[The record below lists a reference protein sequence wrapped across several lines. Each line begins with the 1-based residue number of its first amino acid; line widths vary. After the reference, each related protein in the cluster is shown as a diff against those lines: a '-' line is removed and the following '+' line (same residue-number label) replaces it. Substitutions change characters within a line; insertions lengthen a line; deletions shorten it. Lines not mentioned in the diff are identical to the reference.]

1 MIKLAA
7 LYSPNVLITRPP
19 ASFLKV
25 TGDQKLRYDLE
36 WPYSTESII
45 SMVKLNVPL
54 TRDGRRRMQA
64 SNSFVMSKSSNS
76 QRTSPVW

>member
-1 MIKLAA
+1 MIKLAG

-36 WPYSTESII
+36 WPY
-45 SMVKLNVPL
+45 LNL
-54 TRDGRRRMQA
+54 T
-64 SNSFVMSKSSNS
+64 SFSCNKVYATV
-76 QRTSPVW
+76 QICVVVV

>member
-1 MIKLAA
+1 MIKLAG

-36 WPYSTESII
+36 WPYRFRAIFRNSC
-45 SMVKLNVPL
+45 
-54 TRDGRRRMQA
+54 
-64 SNSFVMSKSSNS
+64 SNPQSNAGDFI
-76 QRTSPVW
+76 

>member
-1 MIKLAA
+1 MIKLAG

-36 WPYSTESII
+36 WPYGTREHSGHEII
-45 SMVKLNVPL
+45 
-54 TRDGRRRMQA
+54 
-64 SNSFVMSKSSNS
+64 
-76 QRTSPVW
+76 